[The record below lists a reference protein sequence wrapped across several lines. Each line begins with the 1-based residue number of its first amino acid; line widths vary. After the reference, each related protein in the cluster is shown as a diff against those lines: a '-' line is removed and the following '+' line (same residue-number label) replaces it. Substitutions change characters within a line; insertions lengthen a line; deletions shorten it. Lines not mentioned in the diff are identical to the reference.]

1 MANMTK
7 QRRKIMIFD
16 FLQLVGGVILSVGYI
31 PQIIKLVKTKSA
43 EDFNVKT
50 FVMVW
55 TGVFLM
61 EVYAVNLVV
70 TGSGLMYLVTNTMA
84 LVIQGI
90 FVALIF
96 KYKTKKEEQNE
107 SNRNSEAH

>member
-1 MANMTK
+1 
-7 QRRKIMIFD
+7 
-16 FLQLVGGVILSVGYI
+16 
-31 PQIIKLVKTKSA
+31 
-43 EDFNVKT
+43 
-50 FVMVW
+50 
-55 TGVFLM
+55 M